1 MRFWRPESIHYVA
14 LLVVIILFLA
24 IHEGTH
30 VIAARLVGTP
40 LTYKIHVYGVEKRF
54 TTPMYEG
61 VKLAFIYG
69 LSSIVTILLGYI
81 GFVQRRRLAK
91 LRNRFIGVCGFWF
104 IICFMILDPLNLSV
118 GGLIYEGDALGIAI
132 GLGIN
137 RHLVEATYF
146 TIFIINMTLIMRKL
160 LPTYKT
166 EVKRLRKA

>member
-1 MRFWRPESIHYVA
+1 MRFWRPESVHYVA
-14 LLVVIILFLA
+14 LLVVIILFLVM
-24 IHEGTH
+24 HEGTH

-69 LSSIVTILLGYI
+69 FSSIVT
-81 GFVQRRRLAK
+81 
-91 LRNRFIGVCGFWF
+91 
-104 IICFMILDPLNLSV
+104 MLDPLNLSV
-118 GGLIYEGDALGIAI
+118 GGLIYGGDALGIAI

-160 LPTYKT
+160 LPTYKV
-166 EVKRLRKA
+166 EVKHLRKA